1 MNFKTENEVMEN
13 MNDKTISLE
22 NITENEQESFTSDE
36 DFSTLSPEEKIERW
50 HKLYDKI
57 YLSVYDEHEFVWRKI
72 KRREYTEIMNNT
84 PEENIDDVVE
94 FRQYLTLKTCIL
106 SLNSEQEL
114 DDLIEEYPGLLT
126 SLSSEILKKSG
137 FSKPLTLEI

>member
-1 MNFKTENEVMEN
+1 MDFKTEQETIIKNQDLETT
-13 MNDKTISLE
+13 KTTD
-22 NITENEQESFTSDE
+22 ITEVEHVSEL
-36 DFSTLSPEEKIERW
+36 DFDSLSPEEKIERW
-50 HKLYDKI
+50 HELYDKI

-94 FRQYLTLKTCIL
+94 FRQYLTLKACVL
-106 SLNSEQEL
+106 SPHNENEL
-114 DDLIEEYPGLLT
+114 DELIEEYPGLLT

>member
-1 MNFKTENEVMEN
+1 MNIKTQG
-13 MNDKTISLE
+13 DTK
-22 NITENEQESFTSDE
+22 EQETLLEQEVTAEKDTEVSKT
-36 DFSTLSPEEKIERW
+36 DFENLTPEEKIERW
-50 HKLYDKI
+50 HALYDKI

-94 FRQYLTLKTCIL
+94 FRQYLTLKTCVL
-106 SLNSEQEL
+106 SPDVEAHL
-114 DDLIEEYPGLLT
+114 DDLLEEYPGLLT